1 MLVMDK
7 PIPSQPPSQAKPRM
21 VHAPQRSEG
30 IGNALRS
37 AFDPG
42 SYGLPENMTSLL
54 AKLDSK

>member
-7 PIPSQPPSQAKPRM
+7 PIPSQQPSPARSRM

-37 AFDPG
+37 VFDPG
-42 SYGLPENMTSLL
+42 SYGLPESMTNLL
-54 AKLDSK
+54 AKLDGK